1 MSVCCV
7 LERELYLINTE
18 YITNL
23 SVQQALCLV
32 PVYLLQLS
40 YGEYICASN
49 CFKQECPYFHSF
61 SRNELWLPGHPDPTA
76 G

>member
-23 SVQQALCLV
+23 FVQQALCLV

-40 YGEYICASN
+40 YGEYIFASY
-49 CFKQECPYFHSF
+49 CFEQECPYFHSLF
-61 SRNELWLPGHPDPTA
+61 
-76 G
+76 